1 MVTEVTF
8 RCVVGTHCSEGGLVE
23 CCSGSFGDGK
33 SESYFLQFHLMMK
46 GCLFFGNMQLKA
58 KKTAIQCQGKKG
70 LFNYL
75 FSCLLFLP
83 LLSVYL
89 TSWWPG
95 AFKNKLNLKVK
106 NNPLLFP
113 AVT

>member
-1 MVTEVTF
+1 MEVTF
-8 RCVVGTHCSEGGLVE
+8 SCVVGTQCSEGGLAE

-33 SESYFLQFHLMMK
+33 NESYFLQFHLMMK

-58 KKTAIQCQGKKG
+58 KKQLSNVKARKASLITFFLVC
-70 LFNYL
+70 L
-75 FSCLLFLP
+75 FSP

-95 AFKNKLNLKVK
+95 AFKNKLN
-106 NNPLLFP
+106 
-113 AVT
+113 